1 MEIKSIGIKFVFMV
15 RGHVN
20 VTYEMLILASHRTNQ
35 ALQFSHHSTG
45 IVVYKIISLAY
56 ESERT

>member
-1 MEIKSIGIKFVFMV
+1 MV

-45 IVVYKIISLAY
+45 IVVYMIILLAH